1 MARANDDE
9 ERETP
14 QSGLTAFE
22 TRLLRVLGLML
33 VQESQQSEQ
42 IGLLGRAGFR
52 PIEIAAMLGT
62 TSNTVN
68 VELSSQRR
76 AKNQKKRRK
85 GKE

>member
-1 MARANDDE
+1 MAKANAVE
-9 ERETP
+9 EEDTRE
-14 QSGLTAFE
+14 SGLTTFE

-33 VQESQQSEQ
+33 VQGRQQSEQ

-68 VELSSQRR
+68 VELSKQRR
-76 AKNQKKRRK
+76 AKKQKKA
-85 GKE
+85 GKAKE